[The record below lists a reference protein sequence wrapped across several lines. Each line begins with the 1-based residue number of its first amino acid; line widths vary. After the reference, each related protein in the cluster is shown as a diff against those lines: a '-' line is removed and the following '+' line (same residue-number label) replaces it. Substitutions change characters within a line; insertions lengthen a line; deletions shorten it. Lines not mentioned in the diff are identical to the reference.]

1 MQLAEDI
8 EDLKT
13 ALSAG
18 QQLQLLVEDARRKI
32 GRGETDAALR
42 TLDSLRAGLEQFQ
55 ALQESVDVHKSM
67 ASELETMVQ
76 ERTRA
81 LQEANTNLAR
91 SNQELEQ
98 FAYVAS
104 HDLQEPLR
112 KIQTFSGFILN
123 RDYEELSPSAKD
135 NFNRMQSAANRMQK
149 LIEDLLVFSRTST
162 ESKVFV
168 KTDLNKLLQ
177 QVKEDLQVQISKTGA
192 RISSVELPSLNVIP
206 LQFHQLF
213 QNLLSNAMKFH
224 KPGEQPQI
232 NITTDVVD
240 AANIPGKT
248 HLPEKK
254 YVRILVADDG
264 IGFEQEFSDKIFQLF
279 QRLHGKSEYPGTG
292 IGLSICKKIMENHQG
307 FILATGIPGQG
318 ARFDVYLPHTS

>member
-1 MQLAEDI
+1 MQFAEGI
-8 EDLKT
+8 EEKKVAYT
-13 ALSAG
+13 AG
-18 QQLQLLVEDARRKI
+18 QQLQYLVEEVRRKI
-32 GRGETDAALR
+32 IRGETESALNV
-42 TLDSLRAGLEQFQ
+42 LDNLRLGLEQFQ
-55 ALQESVDVHKSM
+55 FLQESIDQHKTI
-67 ASELETMVQ
+67 ASELENMVQ

-123 RDYEELSPSAKD
+123 RDYDELSPSAKD

-162 ESKVFV
+162 EAKIFI
-168 KTDLNKLLQ
+168 KTDLNKVLQ
-177 QVKEDLQVQISKTGA
+177 QVKDDLLVQISNTRA
-192 RISSVELPSLNVIP
+192 VISSDDLPSLHVIP

-213 QNLLSNAMKFH
+213 QNLISNALKFH
-224 KPGEQPQI
+224 KTNEPPQI
-232 NITTDVVD
+232 NISCDVVD
-240 AANIPGKT
+240 SVNIQRT
-248 HLPEKK
+248 NLPEKK
-254 YVRILVADDG
+254 YVRISIVDNG

-292 IGLSICKKIMENHQG
+292 IGLAICKKIMENHRG
-307 FILATGIPGQG
+307 FILAAGNPGSG
-318 ARFDVYLPHTS
+318 ARFDVYLPHTP

>member
-123 RDYEELSPSAKD
+123 RDYEELSPSARD

-162 ESKVFV
+162 ESKVFI
-168 KTDLNKLLQ
+168 KTDLNKVLQ
-177 QVKEDLQVQISKTGA
+177 QVKEDLLVQISKTGA
-192 RISSVELPSLNVIP
+192 IIQSEDLPSINVIP
-206 LQFHQLF
+206 LQFQQLF
-213 QNLLSNAMKFH
+213 QNLISNALKFH
-224 KPGEQPQI
+224 TTSRQPQI
-232 NITTDVVD
+232 NITSALVD
-240 AANIPGKT
+240 ATEIPGRSN
-248 HLPEKK
+248 LPEKK
-254 YVRILVADDG
+254 YVRIS
-264 IGFEQEFSDKIFQLF
+264 FED
-279 QRLHGKSEYPGTG
+279 
-292 IGLSICKKIMENHQG
+292 
-307 FILATGIPGQG
+307 
-318 ARFDVYLPHTS
+318 